1 MGGKI
6 YLDDNY
12 DSGIPGCP
20 GTRFVVNL
28 KVKPVEQ
35 QQQQHQFPNIF
46 PFPPSKQHSD
56 SIKLQQLHSD
66 LVNNNTTTT
75 TATASFHLR
84 TSLTNNNNND
94 NNNSNATSHNSCNY
108 LPSETPEKLS
118 ILFVDDDSILRK
130 LFTRS
135 MRVVFPQWT
144 VREAASG
151 ESALHIL
158 ESETND
164 TFDLIFIDMYMAS
177 TEKQLLGTETIV
189 ALRQKGIQCIIC
201 GVSANDKESEFI
213 QAGADAFLYK
223 PFPTERNALIAEITR
238 ILNARQ

>member
-6 YLDDNY
+6 HLDDNY
-12 DSGIPGCP
+12 NSGIPGRP

-46 PFPPSKQHSD
+46 PFPPSKQYCD
-56 SIKLQQLHSD
+56 STKLQQLHSD
-66 LVNNNTTTT
+66 LGSNNTTTT
-75 TATASFHLR
+75 NAVASFHLR
-84 TSLTNNNNND
+84 TPLNNNNND
-94 NNNSNATSHNSCNY
+94 NNSSNAKNHNSCNY

-118 ILFVDDDSILRK
+118 ILFVDDDLILRN

-189 ALRQKGIQCIIC
+189 ALRQKGLQCIIC
-201 GVSANDKESEFI
+201 GISANDKESEFI
-213 QAGADAFLYK
+213 QAGADAFLHK
-223 PFPTERNALIAEITR
+223 PFPTERNVLIAEITR
-238 ILNARQ
+238 ILKARQ